1 MSDLV
6 SVKIKGTVATQRY
19 GTLVSGD
26 ILRTDAAYAKHL
38 VEDCSAGSY
47 VEAVTVNAEKVTKTR
62 AKKPAKT
69 TEEPLATEPVVEATE
84 EALAETA
91 QADTPAE

>member
-1 MSDLV
+1 MSELV

-47 VEAVTVNAEKVTKTR
+47 VEAVAVNAEKP
-62 AKKPAKT
+62 AKKAGKKSTKADVAPAES
-69 TEEPLATEPVVEATE
+69 TEETTSESA
-84 EALAETA
+84 ALS
-91 QADTPAE
+91 DTPAE

>member
-1 MSDLV
+1 MSELV

-47 VEAVTVNAEKVTKTR
+47 VEAVTVNAEKAPKAR
-62 AKKPAKT
+62 AKKAPA
-69 TEEPLATEPVVEATE
+69 EPVAAAPVVETTE
-84 EALAETA
+84 GSPAEIT
-91 QADTPAE
+91 QPDTPAE

>member
-6 SVKIKGTVATQRY
+6 SVRIKGTVATQRY

-47 VEAVTVNAEKVTKTR
+47 VEAVTVNAEKP
-62 AKKPAKT
+62 AKKAGKKIAKAAAESAPAES
-69 TEEPLATEPVVEATE
+69 TEETSTEAAT
-84 EALAETA
+84 
-91 QADTPAE
+91 QSDSPAE